1 MTSGRNYYT
10 YDDLKVSI
18 PVKGLFDA
26 IDRVSGIDV
35 RYDERIE
42 VDIEDTD
49 IELRIPVELDLIRET
64 DGGERGERWETYEM
78 EVNKAILTKEI
89 QKEIYEARV
98 VGDLMINE
106 VEER

>member
-35 RYDERIE
+35 RYDEEIAVE
-42 VDIEDTD
+42 IDDTD
-49 IELRIPVELDLIRET
+49 IELSIPVELDLIRET
-64 DGGERGERWETYEM
+64 DGGERGERWEVYEM
-78 EVNKAILTKEI
+78 EVSEHKLKEEI
-89 QKEIYEARV
+89 NKEIYSARV
-98 VGDLMINE
+98 VGDLSINE